1 MILIEDL
8 QTTEAGNRWAN
19 ALKLIAEY
27 GLRPVEIK
35 YLHVRTDNKTNEQYL
50 WCSYEKRSGGG
61 ITKPRRL
68 EPLPIENTDWKL
80 LSLLKAGLLELPKL
94 SAEGNG
100 VAEQI
105 RKYLERRKCWTS
117 LKAKVKAR
125 NEELGTYSFRHSY
138 SVRGHKLGIDSGS
151 MASAM
156 GHSLEV
162 HCREYPWATT
172 ATTQAAFNEARLS
185 HSILSNGQ

>member
-1 MILIEDL
+1 MTCLHVK
-8 QTTEAGNRWAN
+8 QTPKG
-19 ALKLIAEY
+19 K
-27 GLRPVEIK
+27 K
-35 YLHVRTDNKTNEQYL
+35 YLF
-50 WCSYEKRSGGG
+50 CSYEKRSGGG

-80 LSLLKAGLLELPKL
+80 LPLLDAKIIELPKL
-94 SAEGNG
+94 SSEGNG

-117 LKAKVKAR
+117 LKEKVKAR
-125 NEELGTYSFRHSY
+125 NEELGTYSFRPSY

-172 ATTQAAFNEARLS
+172 ATTQSAFDRARKVA
-185 HSILSNGQ
+185 SNTYA